1 MLFILPFLNYFTL
14 FSSKFCFRSPLVLS
28 VQFFFFCF
36 ERDPQIVLI
45 FLVSFIIV
53 MYFFSLPLFF
63 SLSVLQVVLL
73 RQERWRDMLKN
84 LYTDIPQIQ
93 KKKNHCNL
101 FANSGVKTVI
111 FVSIVFVWNR
121 VLLAPFFWPYE
132 CCCFFLFYLFIYFF
146 VWSKYHFS
154 SRKKSI
160 FSCCKIPSFST
171 FSILL
176 VWIIILSDS

>member
-14 FSSKFCFRSPLVLS
+14 FSSKFWFRSPLVLS

-53 MYFFSLPLFF
+53 MYFSSLPLFF

-73 RQERWRDMLKN
+73 RQERWSDMLKN

-93 KKKNHCNL
+93 KKKKIAVIYLLIQVSKLSFLSPQYLSEIEYCWHHFFDLMSAAVSSL
-101 FANSGVKTVI
+101 FI
-111 FVSIVFVWNR
+111 
-121 VLLAPFFWPYE
+121 
-132 CCCFFLFYLFIYFF
+132 YLFIFCLIQVPF
-146 VWSKYHFS
+146 QQQ
-154 SRKKSI
+154 KKI
-160 FSCCKIPSFST
+160 NFQ
-171 FSILL
+171 LL
-176 VWIIILSDS
+176 